1 MVKPHFSAY
10 SINQSMLL
18 NSVIGGWYTV
28 KLMLFDWEVYGVK
41 VIGKLLLL
49 LLSPI
54 YIAVMMVLSVYAIGG
69 YIVNFIPIVNFV
81 YSLVFILIWNIV
93 AVPLAMLINIH
104 SLSEYAEKL
113 TEFDQSFFIWE
124 VISGIPTD
132 SEDDKTR
139 RYL

>member
-1 MVKPHFSAY
+1 M
-10 SINQSMLL
+10 
-18 NSVIGGWYTV
+18 
-28 KLMLFDWEVYGVK
+28 
-41 VIGKLLLL
+41 IGKLLLL

-81 YSLVFILIWNIV
+81 YSLVFSLIWSIV

-113 TEFDQSFFIWE
+113 TEFDQSFFI
-124 VISGIPTD
+124 
-132 SEDDKTR
+132 
-139 RYL
+139 